1 MNRHNTKFVVAEGQS
16 IIWVEDG
23 LVSVTLTSYTM
34 AAGVSAVA
42 DHSSDPG
49 HTIFLLGDE
58 MVGQGGGTA
67 NETERG
73 PMPEVCLRGAGRG
86 SGPRGGWPYG
96 QKRLTWTV
104 VVLRMRSA
112 THEPTGTGV
121 GGVT

>member
-16 IIWVEDG
+16 IIWAGEGG

-42 DHSSDPG
+42 DPSSEPG

-58 MVGQGGGTA
+58 NVGQGGGTA

-73 PMPEVCLRGAGRG
+73 PMLEVR
-86 SGPRGGWPYG
+86 
-96 QKRLTWTV
+96 
-104 VVLRMRSA
+104 
-112 THEPTGTGV
+112 
-121 GGVT
+121 